1 MKLGSD
7 YGHFRHDRADKNDN
21 LHIVT
26 QKKYFPAY
34 AKQQGVVEGER
45 MKTASGMYRDQH
57 TGVAY
62 RGKTGQDGND
72 SYMTPDYL
80 IQKYQERLAQ
90 IASGPYKRPK
100 EVAQLKS
107 RIAKLQGKQGVAEG
121 EWDGTGGQDVAA
133 AIASNGID
141 SQDAETEKQISLSE
155 EMIADRLKNELALFK
170 SGTKSKDKGISKK
183 PADRDVQSKK
193 PANASKIDKK

>member
-1 MKLGSD
+1 
-7 YGHFRHDRADKNDN
+7 
-21 LHIVT
+21 
-26 QKKYFPAY
+26 
-34 AKQQGVVEGER
+34 

-170 SGTKSKDKGISKK
+170 SGTKSKDKGISEK